1 MYQPNSLDQE
11 RASWRTVI
19 YFNVVR
25 SIKHI
30 LATLEAWD
38 DSPND
43 EANDDD
49 DKTSISHD
57 HSHFAGPSIPSS
69 SSLPGSPPGAE
80 PPLASHSLSP
90 INDSNM
96 LQIANL
102 RQRLSPL
109 VAADKELANRLTGG
123 VTVSGSGKG
132 GVYVRSGW
140 QARTIEN
147 ALGKARRPKKT
158 SNAAEDKPGRESIS
172 TDVVE
177 DVLVKNVG
185 RMLDVLRDDI
195 KDLWKHPTVKA
206 LIARRKLKLDEWS
219 EL

>member
-1 MYQPNSLDQE
+1 
-11 RASWRTVI
+11 
-19 YFNVVR
+19 
-25 SIKHI
+25 
-30 LATLEAWD
+30 
-38 DSPND
+38 
-43 EANDDD
+43 
-49 DKTSISHD
+49 
-57 HSHFAGPSIPSS
+57 
-69 SSLPGSPPGAE
+69 
-80 PPLASHSLSP
+80 
-90 INDSNM
+90 M

-177 DVLVKNVG
+177 DVLVRNVG